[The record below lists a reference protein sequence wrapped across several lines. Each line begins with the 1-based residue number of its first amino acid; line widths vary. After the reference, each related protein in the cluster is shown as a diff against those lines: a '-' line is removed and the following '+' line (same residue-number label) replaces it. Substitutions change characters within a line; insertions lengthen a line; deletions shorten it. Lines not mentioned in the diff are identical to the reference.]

1 MVAPIFRFRNVKT
14 RLVSNQPTFVYGVN
28 TYIAALAD
36 RTLAEGIF
44 TDEISTVLLTVQ
56 ISNITGL
63 TGSPTDSTVNVSAYI
78 QNSTTLSGGV
88 PLFDA
93 VNSRLLVH
101 RYPLI
106 SNNAFDPLSGNLV
119 LATHDQLWIQCD
131 TPVSCDVTASL
142 LEIANATAS

>member
-14 RLVSNQPTFVYGVN
+14 RLISNQPTFVYGVN
-28 TYIAALAD
+28 THIPTLAD
-36 RTLAEGIF
+36 RTLAEGVF
-44 TDEISTVLLTVQ
+44 TDEVSTVLLTVQ
-56 ISNITGL
+56 ISNLTGL
-63 TGSPTDSTVNVSAYI
+63 PGSPVDATVNVSAYI
-78 QNSTTLSGGV
+78 QNSTSLTGGV

-119 LATHDQLWIQCD
+119 LASHDQLWIQCD
-131 TPVSCDVTASL
+131 TAVACDVTLSL